1 MARNLELDLA
11 AAGGLVRRRTLLE
24 LGHSARALKRLVASG
39 RLRVPR
45 RGWLAAAT
53 APAVAVR
60 AIELGGVLGGAS
72 ALVSY
77 GIWVDDEGPLVVSCA
92 PTASRL
98 PPLGDGERRVWL
110 GTVHPRTA
118 AKAWRVPVVDALLQL
133 AMHAERDSLIASVDS
148 ALNKK
153 LLSASEFRRFIQL
166 LPQRLRSIE
175 REVDGKAMSGTETRM
190 RLALVR
196 AGYRVE
202 SQVFIPTVGEVD
214 LLVDGWHIIELD
226 SRKHHDGVEQQTVDR
241 RRDGNAGLAGYGH
254 DRFMWAQVRYEIDWC
269 LAVVAARMRDGR
281 PALAPLNMFGGR
293 EAS

>member
-1 MARNLELDLA
+1 MARNLEFDLA

-77 GIWVDDEGPLVVSCA
+77 GIWVDDERPLVVSCA

-269 LAVVAARMRDGR
+269 LAVVAARMREGR